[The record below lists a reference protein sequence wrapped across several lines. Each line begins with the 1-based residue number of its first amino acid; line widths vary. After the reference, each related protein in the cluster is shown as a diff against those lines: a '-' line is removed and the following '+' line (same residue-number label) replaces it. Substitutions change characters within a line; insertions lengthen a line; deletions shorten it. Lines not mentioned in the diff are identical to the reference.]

1 MGTKGS
7 YSGGGGKVGRDLRD
21 DISDW
26 LDSPGSPPPNDPD
39 ADGPPDTDGNRPPP
53 LPPER
58 LLPSVG
64 LFRPRGGGGGD
75 GPGGM
80 GGGRAAGGA
89 GGGGGGGGSSGG
101 GAQRSSARSAS
112 TAGRAA
118 AAAYAYRAGDE
129 ATLEGLGLD
138 YAALRSSDDPIEVT
152 RQIVAAACGPLPEGT
167 IEDDE
172 RRIVA
177 ADIAQWVLEQNAGGA
192 PPDPIEITREAIALI
207 IFEAVTTETAVAIR
221 EGGHGTRDVRETERQ
236 IRESAAALAERAKLS
251 PSGPTPGEFEKA
263 IEQGIETLRSIWV
276 GD

>member
-7 YSGGGGKVGRDLRD
+7 YSGGGGKAGRDLRD

-26 LDSPGSPPPNDPD
+26 FDTPGSPPPSEPD
-39 ADGPPDTDGNRPPP
+39 ADGPPDTDENRPPP
-53 LPPER
+53 LPPET
-58 LLPSVG
+58 LLPSLG
-64 LFRPRGGGGGD
+64 LFRPRGGAGGGD
-75 GPGGM
+75 GLGGM
-80 GGGRAAGGA
+80 GGGGGAAGGA
-89 GGGGGGGGSSGG
+89 GGGSAGGG

-192 PPDPIEITREAIALI
+192 PPDPVEITREAIALI
-207 IFEAVTTETAVAIR
+207 IFEAVTTETAATIR
-221 EGGHGTRDVRETERQ
+221 EGRHQTHDVREAERQ
-236 IRESAAALAERAKLS
+236 IRESAAALAERAELS